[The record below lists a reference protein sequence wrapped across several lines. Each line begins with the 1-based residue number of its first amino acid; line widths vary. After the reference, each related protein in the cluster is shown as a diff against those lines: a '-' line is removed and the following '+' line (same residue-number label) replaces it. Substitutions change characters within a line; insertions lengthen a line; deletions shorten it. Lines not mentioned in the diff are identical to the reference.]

1 MNNTL
6 GQNCSELQDSV
17 QISENISDSS
27 EQDNIGGNN
36 IAEVIDGRLKGKSVS
51 QNVINLSTRILCK
64 TEISLLPKDLK
75 FIPTSASVNKALIKE
90 EIECFDRKLCI
101 LWHFRNND
109 SIAISNPFK
118 MSAFNQKGKDTALSF
133 S

>member
-1 MNNTL
+1 MEYFNVFLTTHDLKQELFIASFISDFKNICILGTLNNTP

-51 QNVINLSTRILCK
+51 QNVTNLSTRIL
-64 TEISLLPKDLK
+64 S
-75 FIPTSASVNKALIKE
+75 
-90 EIECFDRKLCI
+90 
-101 LWHFRNND
+101 
-109 SIAISNPFK
+109 
-118 MSAFNQKGKDTALSF
+118 
-133 S
+133 